1 MKDFH
6 VFLISFKPVIM
17 MFEAKESRGLRL
29 KISSNGRLNRQELT
43 IKRLSYMRGLR
54 LLRIIINFA
63 MVANESQ
70 FNRLWEAMR
79 VQILQIAEEYG
90 DQINAAHAKKKPE
103 KQSKK
108 ETNG

>member
-63 MVANESQ
+63 MV
-70 FNRLWEAMR
+70 FTDFCLYFRNRRLDRQREAGR
-79 VQILQIAEEYG
+79 
-90 DQINAAHAKKKPE
+90 
-103 KQSKK
+103 
-108 ETNG
+108 